1 MRTHTSNPPAFPT
14 GGGLG
19 EDSIFAVVLNV
30 VAAPLEGGG
39 LTLPHDTGRTLGQ
52 AALAHAQIT
61 LAITWRTA
69 QTTNDD
75 EDDDNHNPT
84 QHTYIAGPVT
94 TTFPNP
100 EGWTTAQP
108 SKTII

>member
-1 MRTHTSNPPAFPT
+1 MYIEWSNRDPQIALLIIDQRGSKT
-14 GGGLG
+14 YHVQWL
-19 EDSIFAVVLNV
+19 DSRNA
-30 VAAPLEGGG
+30 
-39 LTLPHDTGRTLGQ
+39 PHDTGRTLGQ
-52 AALAHAQIT
+52 AALAHAQIS

-69 QTTNDD
+69 QKTNDD
-75 EDDDNHNPT
+75 DDNDNHHPT